1 MPKDIQYHPVTD
13 NVIHIDFMR
22 VQENTKVTVEVPV
35 DFLNRDK
42 CPGIKQ
48 GGVLNIVRRL
58 VELKCNAKNIPE
70 MLKLDLS
77 NSEIGDSMKISEIQ
91 LPEGVAPAISD
102 RDFVIATLVPPT
114 VEIEPEKTEEEGEGE
129 GETDEKLAED
139 KDLKKDG
146 APEAKQETS
155 EEKTDK
161 EKKKN

>member
-1 MPKDIQYHPVTD
+1 MSNIENLISKNKHLDI
-13 NVIHIDFMR
+13 
-22 VQENTKVTVEVPV
+22 
-35 DFLNRDK
+35 
-42 CPGIKQ
+42 
-48 GGVLNIVRRL
+48 
-58 VELKCNAKNIPE
+58 LKTAG
-70 MLKLDLS
+70 
-77 NSEIGDSMKISEIQ
+77 EIGDSMKISEIQ